1 MESKP
6 IKFAHRVLFDEI
18 RRFLPTL
25 NALELRLIVN
35 RSRRI
40 VGRKRPYFACRYDHC
55 TLENVN
61 IAAFTS
67 PLLGDWELLERSEP
81 AYRERIRAAFR
92 EELIHAVQ
100 VITARS
106 NFQSTASLRQ
116 QFSSPEAYYEHV
128 LQTFFSELT
137 ADEHG
142 REEVLNAARLYY
154 EDRTITTLEK
164 LRMANAAI
172 HNRAS
177 YMASELVRQLV
188 QIRAG
193 EPTSEEAKG
202 KAWDRQRTFRSHDCL
217 NTQELL
223 RSMADA
229 LRRAVPRLV
238 CLSPTLED
246 VLTEIERV
254 LPPDAAFDG
263 RISAN

>member
-6 IKFAHRVLFDEI
+6 YKFARRVLFDEI
-18 RRFLPTL
+18 RRFLPAL
-25 NALELRLIVN
+25 DALEVRLSLD
-35 RSRRI
+35 RSRPALGEK
-40 VGRKRPYFACRYDHC
+40 VPYFACRYDVD
-55 TLENVN
+55 TLEHVN

-67 PLLGDWELLERSEP
+67 PLLTDWEILERSEP

-106 NFQSTASLRQ
+106 NYQSTRSLRQ
-116 QFSSPEAYYEHV
+116 QFPNAEVYYEHLLETV
-128 LQTFFSELT
+128 FSELT
-137 ADEHG
+137 ADDQG

-154 EDRTITTLEK
+154 EDNTITTLEK
-164 LRMANAAI
+164 LRAANAAI
-172 HNRAS
+172 HGRGN

-202 KAWDRQRTFRSHDCL
+202 KAWDRQQTFRSLDCL

-223 RSMADA
+223 RSMAGT

-238 CLSPTLED
+238 CLSPTLEE

-254 LPPDAAFDG
+254 LPPDAAAG
-263 RISAN
+263 QTCRT